1 MARVA
6 YIAEI
11 DPREVAALGFLAG
24 MLQGQG
30 IQQGAVLGAI
40 LDRIQLVEVPDDFGG
55 IEAEVDGDA
64 EAETDAG
71 NDPGVGGNVIP
82 FPPGDNTNDDLNDEV
97 LPENAYEPHGGE
109 LPAIDPANDPTAPE
123 NLGIE
128 LNKPNPYGPTV
139 GGGFANPE
147 DFGAGPPPRNS

>member
-11 DPREVAALGFLAG
+11 DPREVAALGYLAG

-30 IQQGAVLGAI
+30 IPQGTVLAGI

-55 IEAEVDGDA
+55 LADEDA
-64 EAETDAG
+64 SDTGETPADESSG
-71 NDPGVGGNVIP
+71 EGVVLPFPQPDGVGS
-82 FPPGDNTNDDLNDEV
+82 DEV
-97 LPENAYEPHGGE
+97 LPENAYEVPGGE

-128 LNKPNPYGPTV
+128 LNKPNPYGPTQAS
-139 GGGFANPE
+139 GFANPE
-147 DFGAGPPPRNS
+147 DFGAGPPPRQG

>member
-30 IQQGAVLGAI
+30 IQQGAVLAAI
-40 LDRIQLVEVPDDFGG
+40 LDRIQLVEVPDDFAGVVEG
-55 IEAEVDGDA
+55 EEQEAA
-64 EAETDAG
+64 EELSE
-71 NDPGVGGNVIP
+71 PGVPDEGGTVLA
-82 FPPGDNTNDDLNDEV
+82 FPAADEVLNGTDEV
-97 LPENAYEPHGGE
+97 LPENAYEVPGGD

-128 LNKPNPYGPTV
+128 LNKPNPYGPTQ
-139 GGGFANPE
+139 GSGFANPE
-147 DFGAGPPPRNS
+147 DFGAGPPPRQG

>member
-11 DPREVAALGFLAG
+11 DPREVAALGYLAG

-30 IQQGAVLGAI
+30 IQQGAVLAAI

-55 IEAEVDGDA
+55 IEAEADGDA
-64 EAETDAG
+64 EATLDG
-71 NDPGVGGNVIP
+71 SDNTGVGGDVIP
-82 FPPGDNTNDDLNDEV
+82 FPAADEVLDTGDEV
-97 LPENAYEPHGGE
+97 LPENAWEVPGGE

-128 LNKPNPYGPTV
+128 LNKPNPYGPV
-139 GGGFANPE
+139 QGSGFANPE
-147 DFGAGPPPRNS
+147 DFGAGPPPRQN